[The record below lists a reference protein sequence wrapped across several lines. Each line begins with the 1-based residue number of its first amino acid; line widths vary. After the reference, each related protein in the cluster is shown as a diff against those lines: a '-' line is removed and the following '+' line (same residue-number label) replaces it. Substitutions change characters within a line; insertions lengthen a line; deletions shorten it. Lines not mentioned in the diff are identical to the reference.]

1 MTRTLSMTLVL
12 LFSGLLT
19 GLGIPIAS
27 AQNGREAM
35 ADAMSRMMEAMGAFG
50 NTPATMAPDPNLM
63 APPRMDE
70 TMGYG
75 LRPFL
80 EPFERPLSD
89 LGEITGRGSDRPFEG
104 LWESPAGGLL
114 IVQGRF
120 YRLYEPGAGYVEG
133 TLRHDDQQVTMRHR
147 HEGFEHRFD
156 YALHDEGIALR
167 GEHGQI
173 FVYRRLRLDRD
184 LPR

>member
-1 MTRTLSMTLVL
+1 MTRTLSIALVL
-12 LFSGLLT
+12 LVSGFLT
-19 GLGIPIAS
+19 GVGPPSAS
-27 AQNGREAM
+27 AQTGREAM

-50 NTPATMAPDPNLM
+50 NIPAPDPNLM
-63 APPRMDE
+63 TPPRMDE
-70 TMGYG
+70 SMGHG

-80 EPFERPLSD
+80 EPFDGSLSD
-89 LGEITGRGSDRPFEG
+89 LGEIVGQGTGRPFEG
-104 LWESPAGGLL
+104 LWESPTGGLL

-133 TLRHDDQQVTMRHR
+133 TLSHDDRQVRMRNR

-156 YALHDEGIALR
+156 YALHDDGIALR
-167 GEHGQI
+167 GEGGQI

-184 LPR
+184 RLR